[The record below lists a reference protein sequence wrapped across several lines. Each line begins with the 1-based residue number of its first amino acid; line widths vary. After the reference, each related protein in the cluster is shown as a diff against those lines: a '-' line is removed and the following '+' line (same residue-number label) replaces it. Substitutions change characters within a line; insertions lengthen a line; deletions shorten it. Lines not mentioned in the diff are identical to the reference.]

1 MQYKIEGGS
10 LPIVEVSLEN
20 GETIITQGGGM
31 VWMSPNLNMETSGGG
46 VGKMFSKMMS
56 GESIMQNRY
65 TAMGG
70 PGFITLAS
78 SFPGSIIPFE
88 IQPNMPIIV
97 QKSGFLASSA
107 TVELSVHFNKKAG
120 AGFFGGEGFIL
131 QKLSGYGTAFV
142 EIDGY
147 CKQYNLAPGQQ
158 IVVDTGNLAAMDAS
172 CQWTSSAL
180 RELKMYSSVER
191 DCLIQLLQDRAECSY
206 SHTRFQPLRLQF
218 VRSLHQTKLIAT

>member
-20 GETIITQGGGM
+20 GESIITQGGGM
-31 VWMSPNLNMETSGGG
+31 VWMSPNLNMETEGGG
-46 VGKMFSKMMS
+46 VGKMFGKMMT
-56 GESIMQNRY
+56 GESIMHNRY

-172 CQWTSSAL
+172 CQMDIQRIKGVKLS
-180 RELKMYSSVER
+180 
-191 DCLIQLLQDRAECSY
+191 LI
-206 SHTRFQPLRLQF
+206 H
-218 VRSLHQTKLIAT
+218 I

>member
-20 GETIITQGGGM
+20 GESIITQGGGM
-31 VWMSPNLNMETSGGG
+31 VWMSPNLNMETEGGG
-46 VGKMFSKMMS
+46 VGKMFGKMIT
-56 GESIMQNRY
+56 GESIMHNRY

-158 IVVDTGNLAAMDAS
+158 IVVDTGNLAAMDTS
-172 CQWTSSAL
+172 CQMDIQRIKGVKNMFLGGEGLFNTVITGPGRVFLQSHPISTVASAI
-180 RELKMYSSVER
+180 RP
-191 DCLIQLLQDRAECSY
+191 
-206 SHTRFQPLRLQF
+206 F
-218 VRSLHQTKLIAT
+218 IASN